1 MRSAASTI
9 YHPVGTCAIE
19 TAAQPGV
26 VGPDLRVKGVAGL
39 RVADASV
46 MPRIP
51 TGNTN
56 WPSIMIGERA
66 AHLIQSGE
74 IPAAEARGPARAT
87 GCCV

>member
-1 MRSAASTI
+1 
-9 YHPVGTCAIE
+9 GTCAIE

-56 WPSIMIGERA
+56 WPAIMVGEHA
-66 AHLIQSGE
+66 AHLIKIGE
-74 IPAAEARGPARAT
+74 DPAAGERGLARTT